1 MGNTAILNVKGLGK
15 KLTDAGRLK
24 LRPLCV
30 YGTDELPEDAI
41 PSYTVDRC
49 IAKAVYTAALLE
61 EIPSL
66 YIEASHEQCCRGG
79 MVWMGFAE
87 PHPKLKYFVTV
98 GTPDFRGGAAE
109 HLKASPELFE
119 EQKERAGKIT
129 PPRKYIVIRPCDENT
144 DYTSPE
150 AVRSFILFAGC
161 EQIRNLCG
169 LAQFN
174 NSDPFFK
181 TVIPA
186 GATCSMMIT
195 FPAGMAENA
204 PKDSAYVGPTDPT
217 GNPWLPPE
225 LMIMGIPLGLVQQ
238 MAADL
243 EESFICKRSRIA
255 YPENRVIMSSRKLK
269 TREDKTEPDPGV

>member
-1 MGNTAILNVKGLGK
+1 MRKAAILSVEELGE
-15 KLTDAGRLK
+15 KLTEAGRLE

-30 YGTDELPEDAI
+30 YGTDELPEEAV

-49 IAKAVYTAALLE
+49 IAKAVYTAALFE
-61 EIPSL
+61 DTPSL
-66 YIEASHEQCCRGG
+66 YVEAAHEQCCAGG
-79 MVWMGFAE
+79 LVWIGLAE

-98 GTPDFRGGAAE
+98 GTPDFHGGAAE
-109 HLKASPELFE
+109 HLKATPELFE

-129 PPRKYIVIRPCDENT
+129 PHGKYTIIAPCTDEVA
-144 DYTSPE
+144 PE
-150 AVRSFILFAGC
+150 AARAFILFAGS

-174 NSDPFFK
+174 NSDPFFR
-181 TVIPA
+181 TIIP
-186 GATCSMMIT
+186 GGPVCSMMIA

-204 PKDSAYVGPTDPT
+204 PEDSAYVGPVDPT

-225 LMIMGIPLGLVQQ
+225 LMLMGIPSALAQQ

-255 YPENRVIMSSRKLK
+255 YPENRILVKPPATDTPK
-269 TREDKTEPDPGV
+269 QK